1 MNLTKLLE
9 VKNLSKSYCSIKG
22 QIDVLNRI
30 SFDLYEKDF
39 LGIVGPSGCGKSSI
53 LNIISS
59 LDKEYNGKIILKEN
73 TKIGYMFQEDA
84 LFPWLSIYDNAILGL
99 KISKTLTKE
108 NEQYVNNLLKKYRL
122 YDFKDKY
129 PGELSGGMKQRVA
142 LIRTISF
149 KPELLLL
156 DEPFAALDYQTRL
169 SISKDVYEL
178 IKENNITAII
188 ITHDISEAISLA
200 DRVIVLS
207 KRPSHIKNMYEIKLD
222 NKKDPIS
229 NRSDNRFS
237 YYYELIGKD
246 LDVFNE

>member
-1 MNLTKLLE
+1 MKNRNILE
-9 VKNLSKSYCSIKG
+9 VHKLSKTFVGKNEKTN
-22 QIDVLNRI
+22 VLDNI
-30 SFDLYEKDF
+30 SFDVNAGEILC
-39 LGIVGPSGCGKSSI
+39 IVGTSGCGKSTL
-53 LNIISS
+53 LNIISG
-59 LDKEYNGKIILKEN
+59 LDNNYEGNIKYNFDKE
-73 TKIGYMFQEDA
+73 KIGYMLQDSA
-84 LFPWLSIYDNAILGL
+84 LFPWLSIFNNANLACKIKDINNENYINYLLQRYGL
-99 KISKTLTKE
+99 
-108 NEQYVNNLLKKYRL
+108 N
-122 YDFKDKY
+122 DFKNKY
-129 PGELSGGMKQRVA
+129 PDKLSGGMKQRVA